1 MPGNEE
7 RKSRIDTVTED
18 KLQQA

>member
-7 RKSRIDTVTED
+7 RKSRIDTVSED